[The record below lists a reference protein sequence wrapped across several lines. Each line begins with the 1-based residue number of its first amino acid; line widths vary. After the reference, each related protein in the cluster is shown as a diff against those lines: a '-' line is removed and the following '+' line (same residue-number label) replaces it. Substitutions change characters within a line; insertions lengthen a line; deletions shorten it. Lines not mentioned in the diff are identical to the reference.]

1 MTAPASPTGGSVRPG
16 VAMAFA
22 ITGYVALAIF
32 GLGITSLVTDQ
43 EVVAVPGLGQ
53 LSGVGGMTLSTLAF
67 GGGLWAAVRRPQ
79 PSFWGVPGVVL
90 GAFLGYLAGVWLAGL
105 IGGADVAAATAAVG
119 QLATSWFALVLLAAA
134 LVAAWGG
141 IALVRTRARR
151 PRWPW
156 EHEDE

>member
-1 MTAPASPTGGSVRPG
+1 
-16 VAMAFA
+16 MAFA